1 MKLTTLATKAEL
13 KAEQDKMVKLQAFNS
28 SYFNQKKLFFEDD
41 DTQNFCQS
49 VSDRYSKQTAISN
62 LISA

>member
-28 SYFNQKKLFFEDD
+28 SYFNQKNFFFEDD
-41 DTQNFCQS
+41 DTQNFCQN
-49 VSDRYSKQTAISN
+49 VSDTYFK
-62 LISA
+62 

>member
-49 VSDRYSKQTAISN
+49 VSDRYSK
-62 LISA
+62 